1 MKSTIP
7 AGRIAIS
14 IWFAAALALALA
26 MSLCGSCGATPSA
39 VAKASCTAAR

>member
-14 IWFAAALALALA
+14 IWFAAALALAVA

-39 VAKASCTAAR
+39 AAKASCAPGR